1 MISEKEFSRNLSTV
15 KEQIENACDKY
26 GRSAEDVT
34 LLPVTKN
41 WPVNAVKI
49 CEVNG
54 IKRVGENRVQEAL
67 QKMESTPGT
76 GYDLIGHLQSNKAKM
91 VVGKFSCIQS
101 VDSFKILD
109 KLAKIANELNVKQ
122 PILLQVNA
130 GEDPA
135 KFGISIEEVTEVLGK
150 ALNLSSLRVDGFMTI
165 APYAPDNNQ
174 VAKDC
179 FANLHQLR
187 ERMSEIYNETLHELS
202 MGMSGDLNEAIA
214 EGSTMIRVG
223 SALFGQREKNQ

>member
-15 KEQIENACDKY
+15 KEQIEKACDKY

-41 WPVNAVKI
+41 WPINAVKI

-76 GYDLIGHLQSNKAKM
+76 DYDLIGHLQSNKAKM

-101 VDSFKILD
+101 VDSYKILD

-130 GEDPA
+130 GKDPA
-135 KFGISIEEVTEVLGK
+135 KFGISIEEVTEVLDK

-165 APYAPDNNQ
+165 APYDPDDNQ
-174 VAKDC
+174 IARDC
-179 FANLHQLR
+179 FANLRKLR
-187 ERMSEIYNETLHELS
+187 DAMSEIYNVTFKNLS

>member
-15 KEQIENACDKY
+15 KEQIEKACDKY
-26 GRSAEDVT
+26 GRSAEDIT

-41 WPVNAVKI
+41 WSVDAVKI

-76 GYDLIGHLQSNKAKM
+76 DYDLIGHLQSNKAKM

-165 APYAPDNNQ
+165 APYDPDNNQ
-174 VAKDC
+174 TARDC
-179 FANLHQLR
+179 FANLRKLR
-187 ERMSEIYNETLHELS
+187 DAMSEIYNMTFKDLS

>member
-15 KEQIENACDKY
+15 KEQIEKACDKY

-41 WPVNAVKI
+41 WPVDAVKI

-76 GYDLIGHLQSNKAKM
+76 NYDLIGHLQSNKAKM

-165 APYAPDNNQ
+165 APYAPKNNKI
-174 VAKDC
+174 ARDC
-179 FANLHQLR
+179 FANLCRLR
-187 ERMSEIYNETLHELS
+187 DTMSEECKMTFKDLS

-223 SALFGQREKNQ
+223 SSLFGHREKNQ

>member
-15 KEQIENACDKY
+15 KEQIEKACDKY
-26 GRSAEDVT
+26 GRSAEDIT

-41 WPVNAVKI
+41 WSVDAVKI

-76 GYDLIGHLQSNKAKM
+76 NYDLIGHLQSNKAKM

-130 GEDPA
+130 GKDPA
-135 KFGISIEEVTEVLGK
+135 KFGISIEEVTEVLEK

-165 APYAPDNNQ
+165 APYDPDNNQ
-174 VAKDC
+174 IARDC
-179 FANLHQLR
+179 FANLRKLR
-187 ERMSEIYNETLHELS
+187 DAMSEMYNVTFKDLS